1 MLPDVRKKRIL
12 QEVQD
17 HGSAQVAD
25 LAQLLGVSSMTVRR
39 DLAELD
45 EQGLVNRIHGGAEAS
60 TTTLEPAFAEK
71 MGLNAS
77 EKNAI
82 ATAAAALARTGQ
94 AVSIAGG
101 TTCLH
106 IAQHIADDTNL
117 AGLTIITNS
126 LPVADEFFA
135 RTSST
140 HPLPARVLL
149 TGGERTPSDALVG
162 PIAEA
167 SLTNLYA
174 DILFIG
180 SHSATESGLLTPNL
194 YEAQTNRALIQNAH
208 KVVSVFDGSKWNTAG
223 LARYADWSD
232 IDTVITTSELPAD
245 ALFFLEQNVNE
256 VLIA

>member
-12 QEVQD
+12 HEIQA
-17 HGSAQVAD
+17 HGSAQVTD
-25 LAQLLGVSSMTVRR
+25 LAELLGVSSMTVRR

-45 EQGLVNRIHGGAEAS
+45 EQGLINRIHGGAEAS
-60 TTTLEPAFAEK
+60 TATLEPAFAEK

-82 ATAAAALARTGQ
+82 ATAAATLARAGQ
-94 AVSIAGG
+94 AISIAGG

-106 IAQHIADDTNL
+106 IAQHIADDTEL
-117 AGLTIITNS
+117 ADLTIITNS

-135 RTSST
+135 RVSS
-140 HPLPARVLL
+140 HPRPARVLL

-194 YEAQTNRALIQNAH
+194 HEAQTNRALIKNAH
-208 KVVSVFDGSKWNTAG
+208 KVVTVFDGSKWNTAG

-232 IDTVITTSELPAD
+232 IDTVITTGELPAD
-245 ALFFLEQNVNE
+245 ALSFLDQNVNE

>member
-12 QEVQD
+12 QEVQAR
-17 HGSAQVAD
+17 GSAQVND
-25 LAQLLGVSSMTVRR
+25 LAKLLGVSSMTVRR

-45 EQGLVNRIHGGAEAS
+45 EQGLINRIHGGAEAS

-82 ATAAAALARTGQ
+82 AAAATTIARAGQ
-94 AVSIAGG
+94 AISIAGG

-106 IAQHIADDTNL
+106 IAQHLADDTSL
-117 AGLTIITNS
+117 ANLTIITNS

-135 RTSST
+135 RSSS
-140 HPLPARVLL
+140 HPHPARVLL

-167 SLTNLYA
+167 SLTNLHA

-208 KVVSVFDGSKWNTAG
+208 KVVTVFDGSKWNTAG

-232 IDTVITTSELPAD
+232 IDMVITTRELPAD